1 MMAENAT
8 VKARRVWNA
17 FAPRYDKAMRFYE
30 RIQFKGGREWVCDRA
45 QGEVLEVA
53 VGTGLNLALYP
64 PSVRLTGVDLSPE
77 MLALARRRAAEL
89 GREVD
94 LREGDAQ
101 ALPFADASFDTVTC
115 TLSLCAIPDERAAID
130 EMWRVL
136 RPGGRLLL
144 LDHIGSNWW
153 PIWAGQRLLES
164 FTIRSA
170 GEHQTRRPLPL
181 VEAKGFLVDERQRLK
196 AGTVERVAAIKPAE

>member
-1 MMAENAT
+1 MPENPTA
-8 VKARRVWNA
+8 KARRVWDA
-17 FAPRYDKAMRFYE
+17 FAPRYDKAMGFYE
-30 RIQFKGGREWVCDRA
+30 RVQFGGGREWACSQAHGD
-45 QGEVLEVA
+45 VLEVA
-53 VGTGLNLALYP
+53 VGTGLNLPFYP
-64 PSVRLTGVDLSPE
+64 AHARLTGMDLSPA
-77 MLALARRRAAEL
+77 MLARARSRAAEL

-101 ALPFADASFDTVTC
+101 ALPFADGSFDTVVC
-115 TLSLCAIPDERAAID
+115 TLSLCAVPDERAALA

-153 PIWAGQRLLES
+153 PIWAVQRVLEV
-164 FTIRSA
+164 FTVRSA

-181 VEAKGFLVDERQRLK
+181 VQALGFQVEQRRRLK
-196 AGTVERVAAIKPAE
+196 AGTVERVAASKPAL